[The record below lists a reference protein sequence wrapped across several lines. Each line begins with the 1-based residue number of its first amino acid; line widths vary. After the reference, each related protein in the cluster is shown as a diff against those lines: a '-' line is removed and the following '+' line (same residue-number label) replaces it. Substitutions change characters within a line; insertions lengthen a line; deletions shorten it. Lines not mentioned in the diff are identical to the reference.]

1 MKLRIL
7 AMLVA
12 TVGCTLVA
20 APVTVRDGRL
30 WQEGKPLRA
39 IGVNYCDLFQE
50 VLSNPDRDRTLR
62 GLRYLGERKIPFVR
76 FWCCGFWPKDWQ
88 LYLTDKEEYF
98 RRLDVVVKTAE
109 EARVGLIPSL
119 FWRYQTYPNLVG
131 EFVDAWAD
139 PQSKTRA
146 FMATYVRE
154 VITRYRESPAIWGW
168 EFANEVNLGADL
180 PNGMEFL
187 GKQIPAL
194 GVDLAK
200 DRRNLMTKD
209 IAAAAFVAFAE
220 EVRKYDPERFLT
232 SGNSVLRASQYNQTT
247 AGTWTADT
255 PEQAE
260 EALSWFNPDPLN
272 VVSIHLYPGLEKP
285 LSYAGTTGTDA
296 VIGLHK
302 TWCERLGKP
311 LFVGEFAAI
320 GHDKGKEIDMA
331 VYQRV
336 QGELMAAILAH
347 RVDLAAHWV
356 FDYTANRKG
365 PGLVRADNEWA
376 WILDEVVRGNE
387 AIQVQLAQEART
399 KEEQP

>member
-12 TVGCTLVA
+12 TVSCVLAA
-20 APVTVRDGRL
+20 APVTVREGRL

-50 VLSNPDRDRTLR
+50 VLSNPDSDRTLR

-76 FWCCGFWPKDWQ
+76 FWCCGFWPSDWQ

-98 RRLDVVVKTAE
+98 RRLDLVVKTAE
-109 EARVGLIPSL
+109 EAKVGLVPSL
-119 FWRYQTYPNLVG
+119 FWRFATCPNVVG

-146 FMATYVRE
+146 LMATYVQE
-154 VITRYRESPAIWGW
+154 VVTRYRESPAIWGW
-168 EFANEVNLGADL
+168 EFANEVNLGVDL
-180 PNGMEFL
+180 PNGMQFL
-187 GKQIPAL
+187 GKKMPTL

-200 DRRNLMTKD
+200 DERNLTTKA
-209 IAAAAFVAFAE
+209 IADAAFVAFGS
-220 EVRKYDPERFLT
+220 EVRKYDTERFIT
-232 SGNSVLRASQYNQTT
+232 SGNSILRPSQYNQTT
-247 AGTWTADT
+247 HGTWTKDT
-255 PEQAE
+255 PEEAAQAL
-260 EALSWFNPDPLN
+260 AWLNPDPVN

-285 LSYAGTTGTDA
+285 LSHADTTGTAD

-331 VYQRV
+331 VYRRV
-336 QGELMAAILAH
+336 QGELMAAILEH

-365 PGLVRADNEWA
+365 PGLVRVDNEWA
-376 WILDEVVRGNE
+376 WILDEVGRGNE
-387 AIQVQLAQEART
+387 AIQAQLAQEAKA
-399 KEEQP
+399 KEE